1 MGKRANE
8 KKETMPE
15 RFTWEKGDVQIKLP
29 KNNNKK
35 SQK

>member
-1 MGKRANE
+1 MTKRANE
-8 KKETMPE
+8 KNEKMPE

-29 KNNNKK
+29 KNNKK